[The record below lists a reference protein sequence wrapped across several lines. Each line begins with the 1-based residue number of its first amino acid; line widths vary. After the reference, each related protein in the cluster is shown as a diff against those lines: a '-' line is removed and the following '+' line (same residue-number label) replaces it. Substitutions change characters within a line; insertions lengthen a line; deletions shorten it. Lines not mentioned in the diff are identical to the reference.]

1 MAVYLDYNATA
12 PIRPEAEAAVLRALR
27 IGGNP
32 SSVHAAGRAARAVVE
47 QARAAV
53 AALVGAPAPSLVFG
67 SGGAEAN
74 AMAMDSA
81 VAAGARRLI
90 VGATEHGTVS
100 ATAAASGVAVETWPV
115 DGEGVADLTWLED
128 RLADWDAADG
138 APFVALMLANNE
150 TGVIQPV
157 AEAAVLVRQAGGWL
171 HVDAVQAAGKI
182 GIDFKG
188 LADTVSLSAHKIG
201 GPQGVGALAFGPRAR
216 LSPRL
221 HGGGQERNLR
231 AGTENLSGIAGFGA
245 AAEAARRDM
254 ASVADQRA
262 WLDAAVDRLVAEA
275 GVTVLGSRGPRLA
288 NTLCFAAEGFPL
300 DLQVMQMDLAGVMV
314 SAGSACSSGK
324 VKASRVVEAMGRP
337 DLAPYVLRVSGGWA
351 STEADWRIFTEVWLQ
366 AFERHAQRH
375 PALRTPA
382 LGLRRA

>member
-1 MAVYLDYNATA
+1 MGVYLDYNATA
-12 PIRPEAEAAVLRALR
+12 PIRPEAEDAALRALR

-32 SSVHAAGRAARAVVE
+32 SSVHGAGRAARAAIE

-53 AALVGAPAPSLVFG
+53 AALIGAPGPSVVFT

-74 AMAMDSA
+74 ALAIDSA

-90 VGATEHGTVS
+90 LGATEHETVL
-100 ATAAASGVAVETWPV
+100 ATAQASAAAVELWPV
-115 DGEGVADLTWLED
+115 DGQGLADLDWLKA
-128 RLADWDAADG
+128 RLADWDQADG
-138 APFVALMLANNE
+138 APFVALMAANNE

-157 AEAAVLVRQAGGWL
+157 AQAAALVHQVGGWL

-182 GIDFKG
+182 DIDFKSLG
-188 LADTVSLSAHKIG
+188 ANSLSLSAHKIG
-201 GPQGVGALAFGPRAR
+201 GPQGVGALVFGPRAR
-216 LSPRL
+216 LSRRL

-245 AAEAARRDM
+245 AAEAARRDL
-254 ASVADQRA
+254 ASVSAQAA
-262 WLDAAVDRLVAEA
+262 WRDAAADRLMREA
-275 GVTVLGSRGPRLA
+275 DVVVLGSEAPRLA
-288 NTLCFAAEGFPL
+288 ATLCFAAEGFASE
-300 DLQVMQMDLAGVMV
+300 LQVMQMDLAGVMV

-324 VKASRVVEAMGRP
+324 VKASRAVELMGRP

-351 STEADWRIFTEVWLQ
+351 SSKADWDLFTETWLK

-375 PALRTPA
+375 PVRQAEA
-382 LGLRRA
+382 VGA